1 MQVYILRRLLQTV
14 IVVLGVSFITFGLM
28 YMTGDP
34 VQVLLGNAVDR
45 MTPEQIEEYRVKRGF
60 DRPWIIQYG
69 EFMVHAVQGDF
80 GESYKFFR
88 PAWDVV
94 AERLPATLELASI
107 ALIISVVV
115 SLPVGVISAT
125 KPNTIIDNIATLG
138 SLLGQSIP
146 NFWLALVLMLV
157 FAVNLEWLP
166 VSGRGDWR
174 NFVMPSITLATFSLA
189 QNMRMTRSTLLEYIH
204 SDFVRTARA
213 KGLKERTI
221 ITRHA
226 LRNALLPLVT
236 LVGLQ
241 VGYLLGGSV
250 IIESIFAW
258 PGVGRLIYQ
267 SINNKDF
274 PVVQTG
280 VIIVAISTTM
290 ANLLVDIVYA
300 WLDPRIRYK

>member
-1 MQVYILRRLLQTV
+1 M
-14 IVVLGVSFITFGLM
+14 
-28 YMTGDP
+28 
-34 VQVLLGNAVDR
+34 
-45 MTPEQIEEYRVKRGF
+45 
-60 DRPWIIQYG
+60 
-69 EFMVHAVQGDF
+69 
-80 GESYKFFR
+80 
-88 PAWDVV
+88 PAF
-94 AERLPATLELASI
+94 TLS
-107 ALIISVVV
+107 
-115 SLPVGVISAT
+115 
-125 KPNTIIDNIATLG
+125 
-138 SLLGQSIP
+138 
-146 NFWLALVLMLV
+146 
-157 FAVNLEWLP
+157 
-166 VSGRGDWR
+166 
-174 NFVMPSITLATFSLA
+174 TFSLA
-189 QNMRMTRSTLLEYIH
+189 QNMRMTRSTLMEYIH

-213 KGLKERTI
+213 KGLKEKTV

-250 IIESIFAW
+250 IIETIFAW

-290 ANLLVDIVYA
+290 ANLLVDLLYA

>member
-1 MQVYILRRLLQTV
+1 MQVYIIRRLFQTV

-28 YMTGDP
+28 YLTGDP
-34 VQVLLGNAVDR
+34 VQVLLGNATDR

-60 DRPWIIQYG
+60 DRPWYIQYLD
-69 EFMVHAVQGDF
+69 FMGNAIQGDF

-88 PAWDVV
+88 PALDVV
-94 AERLPATLELASI
+94 TERLPATLELSGL
-107 ALIISVVV
+107 ALIVSVVV
-115 SLPVGVISAT
+115 AIPIGVISAT
-125 KPNTIIDNIATLG
+125 KPNTLIDNIATLG

-146 NFWLALVLMLV
+146 NFWLALMLMII
-157 FAVNLEWLP
+157 FAVTLQWLP

-174 NFVMPSITLATFSLA
+174 HIIMPAFTLSTFSLA

-213 KGLKERTI
+213 KGLKEKTVI
-221 ITRHA
+221 SRHA

-236 LVGLQ
+236 LIGLQ

-250 IIESIFAW
+250 IIETIFAW

-280 VIIVAISTTM
+280 VIIVAVSTTM

>member
-1 MQVYILRRLLQTV
+1 MQVYILRRLLQT
-14 IVVLGVSFITFGLM
+14 ILVVFGVSFITFGIM
-28 YMTGDP
+28 YLTGDP

-45 MTPEQIEEYRVKRGF
+45 MTQEQIQEYRVKRGF
-60 DRPWIIQYG
+60 DRPWYIQYFD
-69 EFMVHAVQGDF
+69 FMGKAVRGDF
-80 GESYKFFR
+80 GEFYKFFR

-94 AERLPATLELASI
+94 SERLPATLELTAI
-107 ALIISVVV
+107 ALIVSVVV
-115 SLPVGVISAT
+115 AIPIGVISAT
-125 KPNTIIDNIATLG
+125 RPNTFIDYLATLG

-146 NFWLALVLMLV
+146 NFWLALMLMIIFGVTLQ
-157 FAVNLEWLP
+157 WLP
-166 VSGRGDWR
+166 ISGRGDWR
-174 NFVMPSITLATFSLA
+174 NVILPAFTLATFSLA
-189 QNMRMTRSTLLEYIH
+189 QNMRMTRSTLLDYIH

-213 KGLKERTI
+213 KGLKEKTI

-236 LVGLQ
+236 LIGLQ
-241 VGYLLGGSV
+241 VGVLLGGSV
-250 IIESIFAW
+250 IIETIFAW

-280 VIIVAISTTM
+280 VIIVAVSTTM

-300 WLDPRIRYK
+300 WLDPRIRYN

>member
-45 MTPEQIEEYRVKRGF
+45 MTQEQIEEYRVKRGF
-60 DRPWIIQYG
+60 DRPWIIQYLD
-69 EFMVHAVQGDF
+69 FMGKAVRGDF

-157 FAVNLEWLP
+157 FAVKLEWLP

-213 KGLKERTI
+213 KGLKERMI
-221 ITRHA
+221 VTRHA

-280 VIIVAISTTM
+280 VIIVAVSTTM

>member
-1 MQVYILRRLLQTV
+1 MQTYILRRLLQTV

-45 MTPEQIEEYRVKRGF
+45 MTQEQIEEYRVKRGF
-60 DRPWIIQYG
+60 DRPWIIQYLD
-69 EFMVHAVQGDF
+69 FMGKAVQGDF

-94 AERLPATLELASI
+94 SERLPATLELAGI

-125 KPNTIIDNIATLG
+125 KPNTLIDNIATLG

-146 NFWLALVLMLV
+146 NFWLALVLMII

-174 NFVMPSITLATFSLA
+174 NLVMPSITLATFSLA

-213 KGLKERTI
+213 KGLKERTV

-280 VIIVAISTTM
+280 VIIVAVSTTM

-300 WLDPRIRYK
+300 WLDPRIRYQ

>member
-1 MQVYILRRLLQTV
+1 MQVYILRRLLQTI
-14 IVVLGVSFITFGLM
+14 IVVFGVSFVTFGLM
-28 YMTGDP
+28 YLTGDP

-45 MTPEQIEEYRVKRGF
+45 MTDEQIEEYRVKRGF
-60 DRPWIIQYG
+60 DRPWYIQYLDFIG
-69 EFMVHAVQGDF
+69 KAVQGDF

-94 AERLPATLELASI
+94 SERLPATIELAGI

-125 KPNTIIDNIATLG
+125 KPNTLIDNIATLG

-146 NFWLALVLMLV
+146 NFWLALVLMII

-174 NFVMPSITLATFSLA
+174 NLVMPSITLATFSLA

-213 KGLKERTI
+213 KGLKEKTI

-280 VIIVAISTTM
+280 VIIVAVSTTM

>member
-1 MQVYILRRLLQTV
+1 
-14 IVVLGVSFITFGLM
+14 M
-28 YMTGDP
+28 YLTGDP

-45 MTPEQIEEYRVKRGF
+45 MTDEQIEEYRVKRGF
-60 DRPWIIQYG
+60 DRPWYIQYLDFIG
-69 EFMVHAVQGDF
+69 KAVQGDF

-94 AERLPATLELASI
+94 SERLPATLQLSGI
-107 ALIISVVV
+107 ALIISVVI
-115 SLPVGVISAT
+115 SIPIGVISAT
-125 KPNTIIDNIATLG
+125 KPNTLIDNIATLG

-146 NFWLALVLMLV
+146 NFWLALVLMIV

-174 NFVMPSITLATFSLA
+174 NFVMPAITLATFSLA

-213 KGLKERTI
+213 KGLKEKTV

-280 VIIVAISTTM
+280 VIIVAVTTTM

-300 WLDPRIRYK
+300 WLDPRIRYQ

>member
-1 MQVYILRRLLQTV
+1 MQVYIIRRLLQTI
-14 IVVLGVSFITFGLM
+14 IVVFGVSFITFGLM
-28 YMTGDP
+28 YLTGDP
-34 VQVLLGNAVDR
+34 VQVLLGNATDR
-45 MTPEQIEEYRVKRGF
+45 MTQEQIEEYRVKRGF
-60 DRPWIIQYG
+60 DRPWYVQYAD
-69 EFMVHAVQGDF
+69 FMIHAIQGDF
-80 GESYKFFR
+80 GDSYKFFR

-94 AERLPATLELASI
+94 SERLPATLELSAI
-107 ALIISVVV
+107 ALFISVVI
-115 SLPVGVISAT
+115 SIPIGVLSAT
-125 KPNTIIDNIATLG
+125 KPNTLIDNVATLG

-146 NFWLALVLMLV
+146 NFWLALVMMII
-157 FAVNLEWLP
+157 FAVELEWLP

-174 NFVMPSITLATFSLA
+174 NLVMPAFTLASFSLA

-213 KGLKERTI
+213 KGLKESTVI
-221 ITRHA
+221 SRHA

-236 LVGLQ
+236 LIGLQ
-241 VGYLLGGSV
+241 VGTLLGGSV

-267 SINNKDF
+267 SINNADF

-280 VIIVAISTTM
+280 VIIIAFTTTM

-300 WLDPRIRYK
+300 YLDPRIRYD